1 MREDQIAR
9 LRDLEEKLVEVVLE
23 EADPEFWPGAGLP
36 ISDMSQQERGDRYWC
51 KKNAAATFAL
61 VDRTMSLVRDAE
73 SKNPLTGNYNPRPTL
88 EKEISDTE
96 KKAAKVLEA
105 VMSRASQAG
114 RGA

>member
-9 LRDLEEKLVEVVLE
+9 LRDLEEKLVEVVIQ
-23 EADPEFWPGAGLP
+23 EADPDFWPGAGMDP
-36 ISDMSQQERGDRYWC
+36 ADMSHDERGSRYWC

-88 EKEISDTE
+88 DKEISETE

-105 VMSRASQAG
+105 VMNRASQAG